1 MFDNASYVLVSVSW
15 PTVNDKTIVVNI
27 SQLTSGS

>member
-1 MFDNASYVLVSVSW
+1 MFDDTSYVLESVSW
-15 PTVNDKTIVVNI
+15 PTDNDKTIVVNI